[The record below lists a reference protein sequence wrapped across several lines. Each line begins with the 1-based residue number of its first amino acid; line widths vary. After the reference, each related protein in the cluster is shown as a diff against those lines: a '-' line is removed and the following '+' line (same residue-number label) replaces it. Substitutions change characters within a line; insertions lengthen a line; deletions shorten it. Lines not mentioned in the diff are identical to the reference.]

1 VPDLGGEPVGRAT
14 HRLERLGFVVDT
26 IRQHDD
32 TVPRGVVISQTPHD
46 GTGFRGD
53 HVQLL
58 VSRGPVMVT
67 VPKVT
72 GMGLDAA
79 RQALAGAGLRIR
91 TEKAE
96 FYVSL
101 QYVVKQDPAGG
112 DRVPR
117 GSVVTVT
124 IV

>member
-1 VPDLGGEPVGRAT
+1 
-14 HRLERLGFVVDT
+14 
-26 IRQHDD
+26 
-32 TVPRGVVISQTPHD
+32 
-46 GTGFRGD
+46 
-53 HVQLL
+53 
-58 VSRGPVMVT
+58 MVT

-72 GMGLDAA
+72 GMGIDAA
-79 RQALAGAGLRIR
+79 RQALAAAGLQVR

-101 QYVVKQDPAGG
+101 QYVVRQDPAAG

-117 GSVVTVT
+117 GSVVTLT

>member
-1 VPDLGGEPVGRAT
+1 
-14 HRLERLGFVVDT
+14 
-26 IRQHDD
+26 
-32 TVPRGVVISQTPHD
+32 
-46 GTGFRGD
+46 
-53 HVQLL
+53 
-58 VSRGPVMVT
+58 VT

-79 RQALAGAGLRIR
+79 RHALAGAGLRVR

-101 QYVVKQDPAGG
+101 QYVVRQDPSNGE
-112 DRVPR
+112 RVPR
-117 GSVVTVT
+117 GSVVTLT